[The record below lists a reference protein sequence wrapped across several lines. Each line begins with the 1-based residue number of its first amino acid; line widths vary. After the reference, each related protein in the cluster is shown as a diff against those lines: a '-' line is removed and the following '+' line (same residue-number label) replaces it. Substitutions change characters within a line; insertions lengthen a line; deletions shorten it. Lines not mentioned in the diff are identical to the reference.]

1 MKFPVDETTLTS
13 WSSLLGLTE
22 EQTAATLRHIE
33 ETLRIGYAH
42 RPAALRLLTF
52 DEVTAGMDIDELAL
66 MLLTSGLRIA
76 GHHEAAHAIE
86 MRAFTAQF
94 KPPRQSD

>member
-33 ETLRIGYAH
+33 ETLRVGYAH
-42 RPAALRLLTF
+42 RPTALRLLTF

-66 MLLTSGLRIA
+66 MFLTSGLRVA
-76 GHHEAAHAIE
+76 GHQEAAQAIE
-86 MRAFTAQF
+86 LRALIAQF
-94 KPPRQSD
+94 QPPRQNG